1 MDSLSAFLSCW
12 VITTELGKAEPS
24 ISSLVCSTVFC
35 WALREYNPRKKENY
49 SSFLFPWGCFHFLLP
64 STGRH
69 QTFPREASLG
79 VWKTNDLEQRDLWSN
94 SCLFGA
100 FFVRVWVFLFF
111 VFFLVGFCLLLL
123 LFVHFVLFYICIYLL
138 NISCR

>member
-111 VFFLVGFCLLLL
+111 VFFWWVFVCFCCC
-123 LFVHFVLFYICIYLL
+123 LFILFCFIYVYIY
-138 NISCR
+138 